1 MEMFT
6 KAVGSDRD
14 CKEYLKENFC
24 TIIAYLVPWFAVQS
38 RNQDS
43 AEVLTSE
50 KEMERQARSDQA
62 SQSHEYLLNAL
73 KTEVGESEPEG
84 QQRLG
89 GIDHM
94 SLTAGYVLVRGW
106 PSFYKLS
113 LQTWRYSQSYEFSLY
128 YLKFCSL
135 VTFQKTDKLMAKKF
149 DELVVQLLLRMYE
162 PPTEGS
168 DVAQFTK

>member
-94 SLTAGYVLVRGW
+94 SLTAEYVLVRGW

-113 LQTWRYSQSYEFSLY
+113 FCKLEDTHNLMNSLY
-128 YLKFCSL
+128 I
-135 VTFQKTDKLMAKKF
+135 T
-149 DELVVQLLLRMYE
+149 
-162 PPTEGS
+162 
-168 DVAQFTK
+168 